1 MYYSFLIGLS
11 PIWCTIKETNEA
23 QKQALVLAEFF
34 LLSIPSLIQGDPLKY
49 GHTVGTWSWQV
60 NKCLSMGDERFHSF
74 GELWRQH
81 RGEGAGAI
89 AHHIPELSDQLFQG
103 SCPSA
108 FSKFS
113 P

>member
-49 GHTVGTWSWQV
+49 GHTVGT
-60 NKCLSMGDERFHSF
+60 
-74 GELWRQH
+74 
-81 RGEGAGAI
+81 
-89 AHHIPELSDQLFQG
+89 
-103 SCPSA
+103 
-108 FSKFS
+108 
-113 P
+113 